1 MVRAM
6 MSAMVVLLLALP
18 VSAVWA
24 SPAYRVV
31 SEDGDSAALRV
42 TVRLDAR
49 QSEADL
55 QAIADEVRAHLPTTK
70 VVRSVLFYLPATALT
85 EKAWA
90 EVRLSTPP
98 VVTISGVR
106 LDEEAAYRAEVAS
119 DTRPRVGVWL
129 TSPPALTGRLTIYRD
144 KTGQPFAEWRLR
156 SGQMTTDA
164 LKELRTNQGRRFVI
178 VDSDGGYY
186 QLSSNGTLEL
196 GVEGRKIAIAEP
208 LKIASPAVAVRSPA
222 KAAPD
227 TASVVQ
233 SDAQKSAAEI
243 AKLPAKAEGAAPAH
257 AKPAVR
263 RNAAVRKKPAV
274 RQADA
279 TANDAISR
287 ALAQ

>member
-1 MVRAM
+1 
-6 MSAMVVLLLALP
+6 
-18 VSAVWA
+18 
-24 SPAYRVV
+24 
-31 SEDGDSAALRV
+31 
-42 TVRLDAR
+42 
-49 QSEADL
+49 
-55 QAIADEVRAHLPTTK
+55 
-70 VVRSVLFYLPATALT
+70 
-85 EKAWA
+85 
-90 EVRLSTPP
+90 
-98 VVTISGVR
+98 
-106 LDEEAAYRAEVAS
+106 
-119 DTRPRVGVWL
+119 
-129 TSPPALTGRLTIYRD
+129 
-144 KTGQPFAEWRLR
+144 
-156 SGQMTTDA
+156 MTTDA